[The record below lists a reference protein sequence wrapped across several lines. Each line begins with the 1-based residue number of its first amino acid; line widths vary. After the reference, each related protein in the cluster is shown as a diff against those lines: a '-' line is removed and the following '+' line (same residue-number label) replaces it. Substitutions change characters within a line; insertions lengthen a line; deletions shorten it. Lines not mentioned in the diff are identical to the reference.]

1 LRACGNKPARAASE
15 RSSNGWEAPLFRP
28 AAGGTAASTESRGAR
43 LVRVTAAG
51 RGTAGR
57 RGVRVGRG
65 RAGPRI
71 ITIAACGAAGRHP
84 SGLCAR
90 APRQPAGRPS
100 GPRPRPRLFLGSRCL
115 PPPSP
120 PPRPPAASHRPTN
133 VSNWLPPAFSCAG
146 PWRRVAAT
154 AAPCC
159 PVGSAPPLRAPV
171 TVLAREHSTVFA
183 RSQLASGSGGAA
195 WKSGARGRSGG
206 GLDLARV
213 VRGAP
218 RGSA

>member
-1 LRACGNKPARAASE
+1 LGSTP
-15 RSSNGWEAPLFRP
+15 FRP
-28 AAGGTAASTESRGAR
+28 AAGATAASTESRGAR
-43 LVRVTAAG
+43 LVRVAAAG

-57 RGVRVGRG
+57 RGVCVGRG

-71 ITIAACGAAGRHP
+71 ITIAACEAAGRHP

-90 APRQPAGRPS
+90 APRQPARRPS
-100 GPRPRPRLFLGSRCL
+100 VPRPRPRPFLGSRCW
-115 PPPSP
+115 PPPPP
-120 PPRPPAASHRPTN
+120 PPRHAAASHSPTN

-159 PVGSAPPLRAPV
+159 PVGYAPPLRAPV
-171 TVLAREHSTVFA
+171 TVLARKHNTGFA
-183 RSQLASGSGGAA
+183 RRQLASGAGGAA
-195 WKSGARGRSGG
+195 WQSGGRGRSGG
-206 GLDLARV
+206 GPDLARV